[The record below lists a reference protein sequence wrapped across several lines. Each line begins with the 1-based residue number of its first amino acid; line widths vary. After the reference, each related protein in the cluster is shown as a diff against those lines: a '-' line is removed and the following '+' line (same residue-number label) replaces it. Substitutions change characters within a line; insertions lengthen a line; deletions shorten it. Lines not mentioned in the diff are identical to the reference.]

1 MPKPTPRAE
10 SLPLSRAEPRAS
22 TRAQGKAQT
31 HERIIASAAYLVR
44 RAGLNATSVP
54 RVMRG
59 AGLTVGGFYAHFRSK
74 RAMDAAVISRAMREV
89 RESWFAGLEQS
100 HGDDWLARAVKR
112 YLSARHRDSV
122 DAGCV
127 LPATISELTRAD
139 KATRFAMADAVE
151 QVAQAFAQQ
160 AREAEAQP
168 GPDLTPRERALA
180 TLALLVGGLT
190 TARALRGHA
199 LSDELLAA
207 CIKLALPDPRAR
219 RSRSKGAA
227 LRASK

>member
-1 MPKPTPRAE
+1 MTKPT
-10 SLPLSRAEPRAS
+10 SRADSP
-22 TRAQGKAQT
+22 RAQGKAQT
-31 HERIIASAAYLVR
+31 HERIIASAAQLVR

-74 RAMDAAVISRAMREV
+74 RAMDAAVIARAMREV

-100 HGDDWLARAVKR
+100 RGADWLARAVKR
-112 YLSARHRDSV
+112 YLSARHRDSI
-122 DAGCV
+122 DTGCV

-139 KATRFAMADAVE
+139 KATRFAMAEAVE
-151 QVAQAFAQQ
+151 QVAQAFTQH
-160 AREAEAQP
+160 AREAEETQA
-168 GPDLTPRERALA
+168 GATSRADITPRERALA
-180 TLALLVGGLT
+180 TMALLVGGLT

-207 CIKLALPDPRAR
+207 CIKLALPDPNAR
-219 RSRSKGAA
+219 RRNQKNDAA
-227 LRASK
+227 PYAARKIGV